1 MVYDQD
7 SDVYICHNNR
17 KLNLVGTSTRKSK
30 SGYAANIKLYEC
42 ESRNDCQMKSK
53 CTKQKVIKKFKY
65 HLYLL
70 RKENNHWIT

>member
-42 ESRNDCQMKSK
+42 ESCNDCQMKSK
-53 CTKQKVIKKFKY
+53 CTKAKGNKKIQVSPLFIEK
-65 HLYLL
+65 
-70 RKENNHWIT
+70 RKQ